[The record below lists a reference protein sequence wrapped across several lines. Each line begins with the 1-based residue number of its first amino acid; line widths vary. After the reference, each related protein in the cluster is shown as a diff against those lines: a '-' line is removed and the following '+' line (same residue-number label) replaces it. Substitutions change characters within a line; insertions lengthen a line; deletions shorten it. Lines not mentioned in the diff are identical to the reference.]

1 MSINGIETIV
11 SLASPTIR
19 KSTKFMASSIASIDK
34 KDIFSAV
41 VRASLIVI
49 CLTRITEE
57 DGCQYSIDHCQTH
70 DLNRI
75 VSMVSY
81 LEIVNGAKIAN

>member
-19 KSTKFMASSIASIDK
+19 KSTKFMASSIANIDK

-41 VRASLIVI
+41 IRASLIVI
-49 CLTRITEE
+49 CLTRIE
-57 DGCQYSIDHCQTH
+57 
-70 DLNRI
+70 
-75 VSMVSY
+75 VSRKMD
-81 LEIVNGAKIAN
+81 VNTPLTIAKLMI